1 MYKFNRTSSC
11 FILVLLFGIAI
22 PLVFPGKVFAETG
35 LNKKGAV
42 EFIYSQNRYIVRIR
56 PFDYVLPANTRR
68 FDILLGRNFGPGNAY
83 IYFKSDNANHSWLGS
98 RLDYTISGLNQRL
111 KTIVQTRIFF
121 GLNSSS
127 WKHYYA
133 IFNIT
138 YALDSA
144 GRFRPGVLG
153 FGKEVFNPDRVFYI
167 GPSITWR
174 LSRLL
179 GTRISYGKDIFGTD
193 SLLYFKLYCYL

>member
-1 MYKFNRTSSC
+1 MLK
-11 FILVLLFGIAI
+11 ILRSFSICQLLLLFGI
-22 PLVFPGKVFAETG
+22 VFSLFSPIEIAADNG
-35 LNKKGAV
+35 LNKKAAV
-42 EFIYSQNRYIVRIR
+42 EFIYSFNRYMVRIR
-56 PFDYVLPANTRR
+56 PYDYVEPAKTRR
-68 FDILLGRNFGPGNAY
+68 FDLLFGKNFGAANAF
-83 IYFKSDNANHSWLGS
+83 IYLKFDNANHSWLGS
-98 RLDYTISGLNQRL
+98 RLDYTISALDKRL
-111 KTIVQTRIFF
+111 KTIIQTRIFF
-121 GLNSSS
+121 GLTSTS

-153 FGKEVFNPDRVFYI
+153 FGKEVFNSDRVFYI
-167 GPSITWR
+167 GPSLTWR
-174 LSRLL
+174 LSSLL